1 MKNKVFNFAYVMNY
15 LIQTIWSLALPA
27 GVIIGLGYFLWWKFS
42 LDRWVMIVAIVLGVL
57 CGVYSM
63 FLYIV
68 RMADYA
74 TGDFDPEK
82 HSRRRNRK

>member
-63 FLYIV
+63 FYYIIRSV
-68 RMADYA
+68 TLFEDK
-74 TGDFDPEK
+74 DEP
-82 HSRRRNRK
+82 RRRRKKDRK